1 MKRRMLLGIAA
12 FGGLTA
18 CSRPQFFN
26 IGWDEEV
33 KLHDGRV
40 IVVNLKFTYE
50 RLDRFS
56 EYGKAILRDTVLTF
70 DAGQP
75 LGRVLQVFKRMRPV
89 ALDQSDGTWYA
100 VIEPRGA
107 GDSPTISGQD
117 WGPMQNGQGHRTLKL
132 TPNGFKVM
140 PIDEFPNQL
149 IEFNL
154 LREYG
159 PLEELARFNG
169 RLVDLSAKASYS
181 AVHNIHPDLLRLT
194 KPRRVTTN

>member
-75 LGRVLQVFKRMRPV
+75 LGRVLQVFKRMRP
-89 ALDQSDGTWYA
+89 ALLNQLDGTWYA
-100 VIEPRGA
+100 VIEEIGA
-107 GDSPTISGQD
+107 GGSPTISGQD
-117 WGPMQNGQGHRTLKL
+117 WGPMQTGQGQRTIKL
-132 TPNGFKVM
+132 APNGFTVI
-140 PIDEFPNQL
+140 PIQEFPDQL
-149 IEFNL
+149 VECNL
-154 LREYG
+154 LRDYA
-159 PLEELARFNG
+159 PIEELARFDR
-169 RLVDLSAKASYS
+169 RLVDLNAKASYS
-181 AVHNIHPDLLRLT
+181 NLYRTHPDDVRLV
-194 KPRRVTTN
+194 KPQLKQTN